1 MNEEMTLV
9 CDWLFKGWQSI
20 GRVLIVGVL
29 SYCGMLLILRIS
41 GKRTL
46 SKMNPFDLVVTVAL
60 GSILSTTIVSR
71 QSGVADGLTAVA
83 LLVFLQYVVAW
94 LTIRSSGFNHFIN
107 GEPTLLF
114 HQGEYLKRVMRRHR
128 VSEDDILAAMRNSG
142 VSSIDSVTAVILETD
157 GSFTVIQ
164 NRKEEEVTSLSNVE
178 R

>member
-1 MNEEMTLV
+1 MDEEMIIS
-9 CDWLFKGWQSI
+9 DWLFKGWQSI
-20 GRVLIVGVL
+20 GRVLVVGVL

-83 LLVFLQYVVAW
+83 LLVLLQYIVAW
-94 LTIRSSGFNHFIN
+94 LTIRSSGFHHFIN

-114 HQGEYLKRVMRRHR
+114 HQGDYLKRVMRRHR
-128 VSEDDILAAMRNSG
+128 VSEDDILASIRDSG
-142 VSSIDSVTAVILETD
+142 ISSTASVTAVILETD
-157 GSFTVIQ
+157 GSVTVIR
-164 NRKEEEVTSLSNVE
+164 NRKGKEVTSLKNVQ